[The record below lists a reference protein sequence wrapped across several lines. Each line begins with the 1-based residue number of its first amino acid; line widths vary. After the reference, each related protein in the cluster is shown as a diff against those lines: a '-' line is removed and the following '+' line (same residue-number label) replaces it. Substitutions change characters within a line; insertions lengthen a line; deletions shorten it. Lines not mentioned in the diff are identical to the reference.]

1 MKNYRINA
9 LICAGTGCFSGGSA
23 KILEALR
30 KEVEK
35 RGLKDEV
42 ELLQTGCNGFCARG
56 PILVVYPDGIFY
68 EMLGLDDVPK
78 LVEEHFLKGRPYKAK
93 MYTEPVTKQAIPKMS
108 EINFFG
114 KQVLVALKNRGLID
128 PENIEEYIARDG
140 YKGMAKALTEMTSE
154 QIIKEVTESGLRG
167 RGGGGFPTG
176 LKWKFCSQ
184 TKGDE
189 KFILCNADEG
199 DPGAFMDR
207 SILEADPHSVLEG
220 MVIGA
225 KAIGASQGYIY
236 VRAEYPL
243 AVERLYIAIDQA
255 TQYGL
260 MGDNILDTGMNF
272 HLDLYMG
279 AGAFV
284 CGEETALMTSIE
296 GKRGMPRPRPPFPA
310 QKGLWQKPSVLNN
323 VETFANVP
331 QIITRGAP
339 WFAAIGS
346 EKSKGTKVFALTGTV
361 QNTGLV
367 EVPMG
372 IPLRDIIFDIGGGIT
387 NGREF
392 KGVQLG
398 GPSGGTLPASLLDTP
413 VDYESITKTGAIMGS
428 GGMVVM
434 DETTCMVDLAKFF
447 LTFTA
452 DESCGKCT
460 PCRVGTKIMLGI
472 LEEISAGRGKPGD
485 IELLEDMGKDI
496 IASSLCGL
504 GQTAPNP
511 VLTTIKY
518 FRDEYEAHI
527 VDKTCPAKACK
538 RLTPAPCQN
547 TCPIGQDVP
556 TYTALIAHGR
566 IAEAYEYIR
575 MDNPIPAT
583 LGRVCVHHCEDSCKR
598 AEIDKPISIC
608 ALKRF
613 ASDANRDA
621 LRRVAKMA
629 GKPTGKKVAVVGAG
643 PAGLAAAN
651 DLAMLGHKVVIFEEL
666 PEPGGM
672 LRLGIPEYPLP
683 REGLRAEIDAIL
695 SMGVDLKCGVRIGR
709 DKSIASLKE
718 DGFDAV
724 FMGVGAHRGLKLNIP
739 GETGLSGVMDCTAL
753 LRQRNLGKLN
763 QKPGDNV
770 CVIGGG
776 NAAMDAVRTSVRL
789 GCKNVTIVYRR
800 TEEEMP
806 ANPAEIHAAKEEGVR
821 FEYLAAPLEIMGQG
835 GKATALRCIRNKL
848 GEPDKSGRR
857 RPVPIEGSEFDI
869 PCDFIVPAI
878 SQEADLSFLGEKHG
892 YDISRWNTFTVDPTT
907 LQTSV
912 PGVFAGG
919 DCVTG
924 PATVV
929 EAVAAGQRAA
939 VSIDCFLKGV
949 KFAGYKRPKPRA
961 EVERILMTDADEKL
975 VRPQML
981 EMKVADRKICF
992 KEVELG
998 LDKQQAMSEAR
1009 RCLRCDI
1016 AG

>member
-1 MKNYRINA
+1 MKTYRINA
-9 LICAGTGCFSGGSA
+9 MVCAGTGCHSAGGPAIS
-23 KILEALR
+23 EALR

-35 RGLKDEV
+35 RGLKEEV
-42 ELLQTGCNGFCARG
+42 EILQTGCNGFCARG

-68 EMLGLDDVPK
+68 EMLTAEDVPK
-78 LVEEHFLKGRPYKAK
+78 LVEEHFLKGRPYKPK
-93 MYTEPVTKQAIPKMS
+93 MYTEPVTKQEIPKMS

-114 KQVLVALKNRGLID
+114 KQILVALRNRGLID
-128 PENIEEYIARDG
+128 PENIDEYIARDG

-154 QIIKEVTESGLRG
+154 QIIKEVMDSGLRG

-184 TKGDE
+184 TKGDT
-189 KFILCNADEG
+189 KYILCNADEG

-207 SILEADPHSVLEG
+207 SILEADPHAVLEG

-255 TQYGL
+255 EKYGL
-260 MGDNILDTGMNF
+260 LGENILDTGMN
-272 HLDLYMG
+272 LKIDLYMG

-331 QIITRGAP
+331 QIIQRGAA
-339 WFAAIGS
+339 WFSMLGT
-346 EKSKGTKVFALTGTV
+346 EKSKGTKVFALTGAV

-372 IPLRDIIFDIGGGIT
+372 IPLREIIFDIGGGMT
-387 NGREF
+387 GGKEF

-398 GPSGGTLPASLLDTP
+398 GPSGGTLPAALLDTP

-452 DESCGKCT
+452 DESCGKCA
-460 PCRVGTKIMLGI
+460 PCRIGTKIMLGI
-472 LEEISAGRGKPGD
+472 LEEITNGNGKEGD
-485 IELLEDMGKDI
+485 IELLQDMGYDI

-527 VDKTCPAKACK
+527 RDKTCPAKVCK

-556 TYTALIAHGR
+556 TYVALIAHGR
-566 IAEAYEYIR
+566 FEEAYEYIR
-575 MDNPIPAT
+575 RDNPIPAS

-598 AEIDKPISIC
+598 GEIDKPVSIC
-608 ALKRF
+608 SLKRF
-613 ASDANRDA
+613 ASDVNREA
-621 LRRVAKMA
+621 LRRVAAKA
-629 GKPTGKKVAVVGAG
+629 GKPTGKKVAIVGSG
-643 PAGLAAAN
+643 PAGLSAAN
-651 DLAMLGHKVVIFEEL
+651 ELAMLGHKCAIFEEL

-672 LRLGIPEYPLP
+672 LRVGIPEYRLP
-683 REGLRAEIDAIL
+683 RDILKAEIDAIL
-695 SMGVDLKCGVRIGR
+695 SMGVDLRCGVRVGR
-709 DKSIASLKE
+709 DKTFDDLKAE
-718 DGFDAV
+718 GFDAV
-724 FMGVGAHRGLKLNIP
+724 FIGVGAHKGLKLNIP
-739 GETGLSGVMDCTAL
+739 GETGLAGVTDCTTL
-753 LRQRNLGKLN
+753 LRQRNLGKLG
-763 QKPGDNV
+763 QKPGDNI

-776 NAAMDAVRTSVRL
+776 NAAMDAVRTCIRL
-789 GCKNVTIVYRR
+789 GSKNVTLVYRR

-806 ANPAEIHAAKEEGVR
+806 ANPAEIHAAKEEGVK
-821 FEYLAAPLEIMGQG
+821 FEYLASPLEML
-835 GKATALRCIRNKL
+835 GKSGRIDALRCIRNRL
-848 GEPDKSGRR
+848 GDPDRSGRR
-857 RPVPIEGSEFDI
+857 RPVPVAGSEFEI
-869 PCDFIVPAI
+869 PCDVVVPAI
-878 SQEADLSFLGEKHG
+878 SQEPDLAFLGDKHSFG
-892 YDISRWNTFTVDPTT
+892 VSRWNTFEVDPTT

-919 DCVTG
+919 DCVSG

-939 VSIDCFLKGV
+939 VSIDCFLKGA
-949 KFAGYKRPKPRA
+949 KYTGYKRPKPYTA
-961 EVERILMTDADEKL
+961 IDRIELSEADEKL
-975 VRPQML
+975 VRPAMPEL
-981 EMKVADRKICF
+981 SPSDRKTVF

-998 LDKQQAMSEAR
+998 LQKQQAMCEAR